1 MILADVRDYIETLE
15 ITKNVYSGKLDAKV
29 EKSIGVY
36 NSKHN
41 HPYTRAI
48 GRKSS
53 YGVKYITL
61 LVHWTKL
68 QRETEKAAKKLFKA
82 LENTREQKIND
93 KKIKFIQLLC
103 NEPISV
109 DTDENGIYEMAIE
122 AAVVYEKGE

>member
-1 MILADVRDYIETLE
+1 MILTDVRDYIETLG

-53 YGVKYITL
+53 YDVKYITL

-82 LENTREQKIND
+82 LENTREQKINE

-109 DTDENGIYEMAIE
+109 DTNENGIYEMVIE
-122 AAVVYEKGE
+122 VAVVYEKGE